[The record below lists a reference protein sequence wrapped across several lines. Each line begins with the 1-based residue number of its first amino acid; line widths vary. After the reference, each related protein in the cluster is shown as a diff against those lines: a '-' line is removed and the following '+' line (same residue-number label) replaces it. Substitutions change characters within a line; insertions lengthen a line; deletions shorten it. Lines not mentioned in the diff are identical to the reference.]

1 MKILHL
7 IKTTTGATWALKQI
21 KELISYG
28 CHIHVVLPEKENLY
42 QKYIEAGA
50 TVHILNVDIAQG
62 KKPLQLAKSLNA
74 FRKLVD
80 EIQPDIV
87 HSHFVGTTLFMRIA
101 LKDHKI
107 KRIFQVAGPLHLENP
122 LTKNVEIRSAD
133 KHDYW
138 IATCQL
144 SKEIYLKS
152 DIEENRLMLTYYG
165 TDTSLYVPKSQ
176 GVLKNEFAIPE
187 QKQIVGMVAYTYA
200 PKKWLGQT
208 RGLKGHEDLIDAMQ
222 IVCSNNPN
230 AMCIIVGG
238 AWAGADEYF
247 ETVKAYGKEKLG
259 DKILFLGTRH
269 DVPDLYPDFDV
280 VVHPSHS
287 ENLGGA
293 AESLLMSVPTIA
305 TNIGGFPD
313 IVIPNETGWLVPK
326 QNPAI
331 LAETIEEVLMNLQK
345 ARELALEGSK
355 RLKLSMDVKSTSK
368 DVYRFY
374 QKILEG

>member
-21 KELISYG
+21 KELIGYG
-28 CHIHVVLPEKENLY
+28 CKIHVALPDNNNLY
-42 QKYIEAGA
+42 QKYIDIGA

-62 KKPLQLAKSLNA
+62 KKPLQLIKSLHT

-101 LKDHKI
+101 LRNHNI
-107 KRIFQVAGPLHLENP
+107 QRIFQVAGPLHLEKSLVRNIDILSADRNDYWIP
-122 LTKNVEIRSAD
+122 TCKLTKN
-133 KHDYW
+133 
-138 IATCQL
+138 
-144 SKEIYLKS
+144 IYLKNG
-152 DIEENRLMLTYYG
+152 IEEKRLMLTYYG

-176 GVLKNEFAIPE
+176 GILKAEFNISK

-222 IVCSNNPN
+222 IVCRNNPY
-230 AMCIIVGG
+230 AMCVIVGG
-238 AWAGADEYF
+238 AWAGADDYF

-259 DKILFLGTRH
+259 SKILFLGTRN
-269 DVPDLYPDFDV
+269 DVPDLYPDFDI

-293 AESLLMSVPTIA
+293 GESLLMSVPTIA

-326 QNPAI
+326 QNPIALAKAI
-331 LAETIEEVLMNLQK
+331 ENALLSP
-345 ARELALEGSK
+345 ELAKKFAQEGAR
-355 RLKLSMDVKSTSK
+355 RLKSQLDVKNTSK
-368 DVYRFY
+368 DVYKFY
-374 QKILEG
+374 QKILKG